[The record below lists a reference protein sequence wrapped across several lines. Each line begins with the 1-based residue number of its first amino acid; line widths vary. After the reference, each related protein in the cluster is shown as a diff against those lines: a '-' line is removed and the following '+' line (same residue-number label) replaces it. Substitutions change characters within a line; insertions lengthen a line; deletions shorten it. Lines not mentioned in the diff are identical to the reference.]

1 MFQDQVHS
9 DLDLGFRVPGK
20 SLPRNKDRRGGVTT
34 PYSPNKFG
42 HC

>member
-1 MFQDQVHS
+1 MFQDQVHW
-9 DLDLGFRVPGK
+9 DLDLGFGVPGN
-20 SLPRNKDRRGGVTT
+20 SLSLNMDRRGVRT